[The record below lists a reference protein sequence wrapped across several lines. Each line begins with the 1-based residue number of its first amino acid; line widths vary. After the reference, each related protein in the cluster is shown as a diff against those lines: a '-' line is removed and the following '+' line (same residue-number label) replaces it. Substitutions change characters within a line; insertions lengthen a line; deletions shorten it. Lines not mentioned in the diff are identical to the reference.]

1 MLHQNT
7 RSLDL
12 LKPRK
17 QVRLHLCWK
26 QYIKRVVCLNIPRY
40 FNNDSEFK
48 SDVTKLLERHNVN
61 IRRTR
66 TKYKDIHIAF
76 VEAFNKELAKQLF
89 KTMDAPVFQDPRKVL
104 TI

>member
-1 MLHQNT
+1 M
-7 RSLDL
+7 
-12 LKPRK
+12 
-17 QVRLHLCWK
+17 
-26 QYIKRVVCLNIPRY
+26 
-40 FNNDSEFK
+40 
-48 SDVTKLLERHNVN
+48 TKLLERHNVK

-89 KTMDAPVFQDPRKVL
+89 KTMDAPVFQDPEKVL